1 MKCRNCGAMLGE
13 DAKFCSQCG
22 EKVIRCNVCGALLEE
37 NAKFCSQ
44 CGTKVEMPQ
53 ENRKEIPV
61 SKPIVS
67 DDKKKVEIQ
76 KMVMRAISSIQT
88 KYDTCFNAVAS
99 YQKCACKCDNFTLS
113 GETSTGQWKG
123 IGNNNLIEYKGKLY
137 YCGSKHRLEGV
148 YVPGVS
154 SYKLDSDYVLAS
166 IDPTSGENHIYK
178 EFSGDICEPY
188 HASVVDGFAF
198 TVRNDKIYYI
208 DLASSDPKRIF
219 KLLSID
225 IHTGEENVVYE
236 QLKTF
241 NSWSAWSPI
250 IGRNRILYS
259 IVKPSSPNSQLEEL
273 YYIVDYNS
281 GKKVRYET
289 LLGYNETYVYYQ
301 RGKAILQL
309 EIDTFQE
316 TKFSDVFLDKKKKS
330 VVFVDCSRD
339 LVFYKEDEKEPIG
352 KTRLL
357 GYNFQNEN
365 VVTFELPKLP
375 DFNLNDSKIMF
386 TGNRYVLDCE
396 SGGSDAS
403 APVGIVVYDAN
414 GDIIKEY
421 LKKNEV
427 VTHSPDFC
435 VVLKSYLLFLWEEFE
450 NAENKSLSYY
460 FYATSLEQAGN
471 LNANKFVRV
480 LRFIS

>member
-22 EKVIRCNVCGALLEE
+22 EKVIRCSACGALLEE

-44 CGTKVEMPQ
+44 CGTKVETSQ

-67 DDKKKVEIQ
+67 DDKKKVESQ
-76 KMVMRAISSIQT
+76 KPTLRENNTIQT
-88 KYDTCFNAVAS
+88 KYDTCVNAVAS
-99 YQKCACKCDNFTLS
+99 YQKCACRCGNFTLS
-113 GETSTGQWKG
+113 GETSTGKWISIKD
-123 IGNNNLIEYKGKLY
+123 NSLIEYKGKLY
-137 YCGSKHRLEGV
+137 YCGSKHRLEGE
-148 YVPGVS
+148 YVPGCS
-154 SYKLDSDYVLAS
+154 LESDYVLAS
-166 IDPTSGENHIYK
+166 IDPTSGESHIYK
-178 EFSGDICEPY
+178 EFSQE
-188 HASVVDGFAF
+188 SVYWEYCTQFGGVIF
-198 TVRNDKIYYI
+198 TVRDDKIYYI
-208 DLASSDPKRIF
+208 ALAESYPKKIF
-219 KLLSID
+219 QLLSVD
-225 IHTGEENVVYE
+225 IHTGEEHVVCE
-236 QLKTF
+236 KLKTF
-241 NSWSAWSPI
+241 NTTHAWNPI
-250 IGRNRILYS
+250 IGNNGLLYS
-259 IVKPSSPNSQLEEL
+259 IVLVRVRGSDYEEFN
-273 YYIVDYNS
+273 YIVDYNS
-281 GKKVRYET
+281 GEKVRYET

-460 FYATSLEQAGN
+460 FYATSLEQANN
-471 LNANKFVRV
+471 LNANRFVRV
-480 LRFIS
+480 LRYMA